1 MKYTYDYDL
10 GAENS
15 LVMSHGAPSED
26 GVIRVADV
34 LEEGHPYTE
43 ENRDVLRAGIETGN
57 WELGS
62 YYWLVRAEDGEGFY
76 PLPLVF
82 SDDTTEEN
90 APSIEWKEKMRGW
103 LRDAANNHA

>member
-1 MKYTYDYDL
+1 MKFNYDYDK
-10 GAENS
+10 GAENA
-15 LVMSHGAPSED
+15 LVMSQGAPSDD

-82 SDDTTEEN
+82 SNEETEKN

-103 LRDAANNHA
+103 LRDAVNQYA